1 MKTLLLLFAFVFSFL
16 LSNAKE
22 IGSPEKVED
31 KTILV
36 IGHDASGTV
45 IEILASHFNFE
56 LVSTVIE
63 KQENQKLELNISD
76 FIISKFYDLDLDKDT
91 PKNPIIPNFY
101 VFKKEYLVTILP
113 AKKWVWR
120 KQAK

>member
-22 IGSPEKVED
+22 IDSPEKVED

-36 IGHDASGTV
+36 IGNDASGTIV
-45 IEILASHFNFE
+45 KILASHFNFE
-56 LVSTVIE
+56 LVSTAIE
-63 KQENQKLELNISD
+63 KQELELNVSD
-76 FIISKFYDLDLDKDT
+76 FIFPKSYDLELDKDT